1 MQKLMA
7 KPEVQATS
15 TPDGDSDFHEFV
27 EGIED
32 DTLSEVA
39 GAMAPDDD
47 PNLACMTPL
56 TCIVGL
62 ILGSAVCAANT
73 VLSFRTNSF
82 AVPALAATIVVYP
95 LKLANKLN
103 YKQHA
108 LIYIIVAAMATPP
121 FGLDNVV
128 VQKYLLGNH
137 SLSTMTSIVFVLAT
151 QCIALAFAGLARKFL
166 VQPKSMVWP
175 SILSRKFFLVVVGLM
190 ACFQVLPTYALG
202 SAKYGV
208 GLLSFTFDWSL
219 ISNYNPITT
228 PLWAMLN
235 QFFGF
240 YTSFFGSDRT
250 LGTTA
255 VDGSRFPLGFALN
268 TWELFNGNGSRID
281 PLELLDSS
289 YNLNSTFYDLNRPIQ
304 MTSYFAVTYASSFI
318 AFVAAMVHCYLWYGG
333 EIVTQLRAIFTRSNR
348 MEPEDANLDKYPM
361 VPASWYWLLLLLG
374 TLASAFVCEFGE
386 FELRYYGVMLAV
398 VIGFFSL
405 LPLGT
410 IVAISGQE
418 IGLMFMSEFI
428 GAILFPHKVISVMS
442 FKTLSYLTLQH
453 GITLT
458 SHLKLAQYLHLPPRT
473 VFMAQGAATFI
484 AAAISVLFAK
494 GSVEMFGQAE
504 DGRFLL
510 VSGIDNGWSAN
521 GYRIFLSTGI
531 VWGAIG
537 PNAFFGAG
545 SKYFSVLIGFAVGL
559 ILPIIPWAL
568 HFVYP
573 GSYWHLVS
581 IPLIFAFPTL
591 AGGTRSDLISPLI
604 IAIVVNYF
612 IRRFKKAWWK
622 RYAYTMSAGL
632 DVGAAITLLVV
643 FYINNLNKNRLSSFP
658 IWAMNPADGE
668 HCAPDQY
675 LTCMK
680 QRIVVGSAFN
690 VSRDAPECV
699 GVI

>member
-1 MQKLMA
+1 
-7 KPEVQATS
+7 
-15 TPDGDSDFHEFV
+15 
-27 EGIED
+27 
-32 DTLSEVA
+32 
-39 GAMAPDDD
+39 
-47 PNLACMTPL
+47 
-56 TCIVGL
+56 
-62 ILGSAVCAANT
+62 
-73 VLSFRTNSF
+73 
-82 AVPALAATIVVYP
+82 
-95 LKLANKLN
+95 
-103 YKQHA
+103 
-108 LIYIIVAAMATPP
+108 MATPP

-128 VQKYLLGNH
+128 VQKYLLGSH

-175 SILSRKFFLVVVGLM
+175 SILSVVAGLNAMHETEPVSTIRQISRGKFFLVVVGLM
-190 ACFQVLPTYALG
+190 ACFQVLPTYVAPILSTLSLLCFIPTGNSGSPSILKALG

-240 YTSFFGSDRT
+240 YVLLWVVVPILWQTSFFGSDRT

-268 TWELFNGNGSRID
+268 TWELFNGNGTRID

-289 YNLNSTFYDLNRPIQ
+289 YYLNSTFYDLNRPIQ

-504 DGRFLL
+504 DCRFLL

-573 GSYWHLVS
+573 GSYWHLVN